1 MENAVN
7 DTNFIQEVLE
17 SEIPV
22 LVDFWA
28 NWCGPC
34 KMMAPTVEE
43 IAKEYQDKLKV
54 CKVNIDDAP
63 KITAN
68 YGVMSIP
75 TFSIFKDGKV
85 MEQVVG
91 AVDKSVLDKKIKSY
105 IK

>member
-91 AVDKSVLDKKIKSY
+91 AVDKSVLDKNFGFVFF
-105 IK
+105 